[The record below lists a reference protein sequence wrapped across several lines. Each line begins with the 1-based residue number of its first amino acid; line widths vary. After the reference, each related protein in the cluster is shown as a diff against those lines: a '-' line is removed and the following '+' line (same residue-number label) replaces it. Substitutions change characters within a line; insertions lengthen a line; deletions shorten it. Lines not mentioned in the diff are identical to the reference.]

1 MGGTGPAL
9 PPAASA
15 PTPRLEKLHHQ
26 LMPMYSFDPTE
37 EQDELEQELLE
48 HGRDAASVQAASS
61 VQALQGKVGT
71 NRAPPAPASS
81 GLSCP
86 FPLLSHAAFQ
96 HLPCGRVP
104 AVRYMGSVR
113 FVQKLVESFRG
124 HPQTHLSRPG
134 QGSPRI
140 QPSPAPI
147 AWWSWKPTGLSE
159 PVFSSAIENPSS
171 CL

>member
-1 MGGTGPAL
+1 MWLCAVAQLVSRLGGLVGGTGPAL

-71 NRAPPAPASS
+71 DRAPPARSQ
-81 GLSCP
+81 LT
-86 FPLLSHAAFQ
+86 PLLP
-96 HLPCGRVP
+96 LPPPVPCSFPAPAMCSGASCQVYGLCQVCLETGRILP
-104 AVRYMGSVR
+104 RPPNDSP
-113 FVQKLVESFRG
+113 FK
-124 HPQTHLSRPG
+124 SRPG
-134 QGSPRI
+134 QP
-140 QPSPAPI
+140 
-147 AWWSWKPTGLSE
+147 
-159 PVFSSAIENPSS
+159 
-171 CL
+171 